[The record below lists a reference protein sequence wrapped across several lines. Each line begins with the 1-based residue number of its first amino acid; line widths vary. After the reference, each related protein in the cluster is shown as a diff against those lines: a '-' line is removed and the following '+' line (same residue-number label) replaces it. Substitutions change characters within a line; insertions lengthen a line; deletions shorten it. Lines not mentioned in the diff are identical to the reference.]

1 MCVHT
6 QQRLRRVAYIA
17 GKFGSRVAY
26 ILGKFGGAAA
36 KQSCRTIHL
45 STKIVY
51 FYYIQQRLSHSG
63 TQMVG
68 LIHTCFPLA
77 RSTNF

>member
-6 QQRLRRVAYIA
+6 QQRLRRVAYIP
-17 GKFGSRVAY
+17 GKFGCCVAN
-26 ILGKFGGAAA
+26 IPEKLGGAAA
-36 KQSCRTIHL
+36 NKVVAQFTYPLRLFIFT
-45 STKIVY
+45 
-51 FYYIQQRLSHSG
+51 IQQRLSHSG